1 MRFRRP
7 FSKGFDIKMIELIQ
21 TAFQIPT
28 PTLPEIIT
36 IIFNVC
42 CGIIYLIGE
51 KTGMGYQLANIVIF
65 VILHPLITLTFFILW
80 RSARSKSQVWK
91 DLYNSSIEKKHT

>member
-1 MRFRRP
+1 
-7 FSKGFDIKMIELIQ
+7 MIELIQ
-21 TAFQIPT
+21 TAFQI

-51 KTGMGYQLANIVIF
+51 ATGMGYELANLIIF
-65 VILHPLITLTFFILW
+65 VILHPMITFAFFVLW
-80 RSARSKSQVWK
+80 RSAKSKSEVWK
-91 DLYNSSIEKKHT
+91 GLYNSSIENKQTKTISAI

>member
-1 MRFRRP
+1 
-7 FSKGFDIKMIELIQ
+7 MIELIQ

-36 IIFNVC
+36 TIFNVC

-51 KTGMGYQLANIVIF
+51 ATGMSYQLANIVIF
-65 VILHPLITLTFFILW
+65 VILHPLITLTFFIMW

-91 DLYNSSIEKKHT
+91 GLYNSSIENKHA

>member
-1 MRFRRP
+1 
-7 FSKGFDIKMIELIQ
+7 MIELIQ

-28 PTLPEIIT
+28 PTLHEIIT

-91 DLYNSSIEKKHT
+91 GLYNSSIENKHA

>member
-1 MRFRRP
+1 
-7 FSKGFDIKMIELIQ
+7 MIELIQ